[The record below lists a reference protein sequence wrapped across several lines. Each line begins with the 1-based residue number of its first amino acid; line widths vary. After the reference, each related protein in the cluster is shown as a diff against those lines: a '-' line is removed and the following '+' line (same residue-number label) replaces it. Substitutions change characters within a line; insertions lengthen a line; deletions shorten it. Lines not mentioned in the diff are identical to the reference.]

1 MLVAFVLG
9 VCAAAASY
17 ARAVE
22 EPGERWKLW
31 WLPVAILGA
40 AVVAKLFVVVMS
52 SFEQGGGVL
61 APPLL
66 RQGIRANAGL
76 VVWPMA
82 MAATLAF
89 LPRRAR
95 RLAVP
100 GAALMVL
107 LAGWTGS
114 GGFRDWGRGGDEMM
128 IRGRP
133 QALVERVTPQV
144 AYQKRHLF
152 GRFRPSAVRFAPD
165 GQGHALGAVV
175 TAKRGTIWEW
185 RVFPARSG
193 EPFILEANDIAF
205 IGPERLLALAPATGD
220 FGHTGFELREVSASG
235 TDNVAFR
242 LPLVLRPRLA
252 VDPMAKRWTV
262 NARAQDLIGR
272 VRGRTD
278 TGFVMRLDDGN
289 AVIEISPRTL
299 LKGISS
305 PDELTPNLWVEV
317 DSAGPGFPTNEAA
330 SVTALG
336 MSPPDRGGR
345 PSMMYQQAG
354 TYGRSSNIPDTW
366 IGNLSGA
373 ESWTP
378 LDDHHALAVV
388 QVEQGGRAFTGE
400 AQTRLEMERS
410 SRPRFELVE
419 MTRSLDP
426 KTLTSFE
433 TAVVCKS
440 SVVHQGVALC
450 TASDDRTLS
459 VWLATVGED
468 GIELDSLV
476 SFTSSFMSPA
486 VVTNSISV
494 LTGPMVDPVVV
505 DHETGRAGALDLP
518 SGLLPISLVPLR
530 DRSFAALV
538 TVDEYHVAVV
548 YAVPRF

>member
-1 MLVAFVLG
+1 M
-9 VCAAAASY
+9 
-17 ARAVE
+17 
-22 EPGERWKLW
+22 
-31 WLPVAILGA
+31 AI
-40 AVVAKLFVVVMS
+40 
-52 SFEQGGGVL
+52 
-61 APPLL
+61 
-66 RQGIRANAGL
+66 
-76 VVWPMA
+76 
-82 MAATLAF
+82 AATLAF

-95 RLAVP
+95 RLALP
-100 GAALMVL
+100 GAGVMVL
-107 LAGWTGS
+107 LAAWTAS

-133 QALVERVTPQV
+133 QALVERVMPQV

-165 GQGHALGAVV
+165 GRGHALGAVI
-175 TAKRGTIWEW
+175 TAKRGTVWEW

-193 EPFILEANDIAF
+193 QPFLVEANDLAF
-205 IGPERLLALAPATGD
+205 VGPDRVLALAPATGD

-252 VDPMAKRWTV
+252 VDTMAKRWTV

-272 VRGRTD
+272 VRGRTE

-299 LKGISS
+299 LNGFSS
-305 PDELTPNLWVEV
+305 LDELKPNLWVEV
-317 DSAGPGFPTNEAA
+317 DSAGPGFPTSEAA

-336 MSPPDRGGR
+336 MSPPDRADR
-345 PSMMYQQAG
+345 PSMMYQQIG
-354 TYGRSSNIPDTW
+354 SYGRSSNTSDTW
-366 IGNLSGA
+366 ITNLSGA

-388 QVEQGGRAFTGE
+388 QVDQGGRAFTGE

-468 GIELDSLV
+468 GVELDSLV

-505 DHETGRAGALDLP
+505 DHETGRAGTLDLP
-518 SGLLPISLVPLR
+518 SGLLPISLIPLR

-538 TVDEYHVAVV
+538 TVDDSHVAVV
-548 YAVPRF
+548 YSVPRF